1 MQNRALNERGS
12 PLFVCYLVGFLFAVI
27 NTMAK
32 DNLGGKKGL
41 FRLTLQS
48 VIKEIQG
55 RNLHSET
62 ELETK
67 EERLLTALSP

>member
-1 MQNRALNERGS
+1 MKDG
-12 PLFVCYLVGFLFAVI
+12 LFYLYVTYWRSLAVI

-41 FRLTLQS
+41 FRLTFQS

-55 RNLHSET
+55 RNLHSEI
-62 ELETK
+62 ELETM